1 MLIILAENSTP
12 DDLTSTLIN
21 PLTLLYEIPQFIEV
35 FPLLHYTAIQI
46 SRSERLKKK
55 MNVEAFPTEWDLGS
69 TASIFGP
76 EL

>member
-1 MLIILAENSTP
+1 MK
-12 DDLTSTLIN
+12 
-21 PLTLLYEIPQFIEV
+21 YPQFIEV